1 MSILRIY
8 IAKIDTLIHCILDLV
23 VVDPEEVF
31 RDFLPIVW
39 DLLAILCCVG
49 GVQMRMASIK
59 IVMKVKDGA
68 SSRFV
73 IRLDCNQSLF
83 LGFYKESNSFLVL
96 AGQIRMDLVKF

>member
-1 MSILRIY
+1 
-8 IAKIDTLIHCILDLV
+8 
-23 VVDPEEVF
+23 
-31 RDFLPIVW
+31 
-39 DLLAILCCVG
+39 
-49 GVQMRMASIK
+49 MRMASIK